1 MSLQLY
7 YKPNRDRVEKLI
19 RDHVAKCRRN
29 MQWDGEHKVVVGEIF
44 DLLKH
49 GPKKVK
55 KTKKNA

>member
-7 YKPNRDRVEKLI
+7 FKPNRDRVEKMI
-19 RDHVAKCRRN
+19 KEHVDDCRRS
-29 MQWDGEHKVVVGEIF
+29 MQWDGEHKKLVADIF